1 MSLFKRLFSS
11 DYRAAVAAEA
21 AGDLAL
27 AAERYALAGEQEAAV
42 RVHMARAK
50 RAETR
55 ADEIKALRDALHWAT
70 SEAVDYG
77 AVRGA
82 LGRAL
87 LGQAKE
93 QGIATARDRAKVREA
108 ASLLVEAGECE
119 EAGDALEM
127 IDEDLAAA
135 EAFEKGGFVY
145 RMEAALARESKRTE
159 RRRTLD
165 DCFAEYEM
173 RLMGGERV
181 PARDALR
188 NCVAAA
194 ENKSDYRR
202 LLDDLEAR
210 MISGGRVVLR
220 RRGGPM
226 TVLAAGDKIVLGRD
240 ALCDLVLRSSG
251 ISRMHA
257 EIEVG
262 RDDDGARAFILRDMK
277 SRNGTLVA
285 GMPVAGSLPLK
296 DHGSF
301 SLGDDCEID
310 FQVAGEPP
318 VLTLEVTRGL
328 DRGVTLRAAGEGARL
343 PVADIAATVRFVN
356 GRPHLATVPP
366 EQGLQLNGKT
376 IALGEVQL
384 IHGDQLSIGGVEV
397 DVK

>member
-27 AAERYALAGEQEAAV
+27 AAERYALAGERDAAV
-42 RVHMARAK
+42 RVHVARAK
-50 RAETR
+50 RAEVR

-70 SEAVDYG
+70 DEAKDYS

-87 LGQAKE
+87 LAQAKE

-108 ASLLVEAGECE
+108 ASLLAKAGEYE
-119 EAGDALEM
+119 EAGDALEL
-127 IDEDLAAA
+127 IDEDIAAA
-135 EAFEKGGFVY
+135 EAFEKGGLVY
-145 RMEAALARESKRTE
+145 RMEAALARESERTE
-159 RRRTLD
+159 RSRTLAD
-165 DCFAEYEM
+165 GFAEYEM
-173 RLMGGERV
+173 RMEGGERA

-188 NCVAAA
+188 SCVEAA
-194 ENKSDYRR
+194 ENKRDYRK

-210 MISGGRVVLR
+210 MISAGRVVLR

-240 ALCDLVLRSSG
+240 ALCDLVLRSGG

-262 RDDDGARAFILRDMK
+262 KDNDGAHAYILRDMK

-318 VLTLEVTRGL
+318 VLTLEITRGL
-328 DRGVTLRAAGEGARL
+328 DRGVTLRAGGEGTRL

-356 GRPHLATVPP
+356 GRPHLSTVPP
-366 EQGLQLNGKT
+366 QQALRLNGKT
-376 IALGEVQL
+376 IARGEVQL
-384 IHGDQLSIGGVEV
+384 IHGDQLTIDGVEV